1 MQPIAPNLGLPWLFD
16 QSMLAQLDRTRE
28 KRESA
33 DYIRMMH
40 IRPPSMRLNLLHYSG
55 GNQQKVLLAR
65 WMSTGSRILILDEPT
80 RGIDSQPKPR
90 CSRSSASW

>member
-1 MQPIAPNLGLPWLFD
+1 
-16 QSMLAQLDRTRE
+16 MLAQLDRTRE

-55 GNQQKVLLAR
+55 GNQQKF
-65 WMSTGSRILILDEPT
+65 
-80 RGIDSQPKPR
+80 
-90 CSRSSASW
+90 CSRGGCRPGHGF